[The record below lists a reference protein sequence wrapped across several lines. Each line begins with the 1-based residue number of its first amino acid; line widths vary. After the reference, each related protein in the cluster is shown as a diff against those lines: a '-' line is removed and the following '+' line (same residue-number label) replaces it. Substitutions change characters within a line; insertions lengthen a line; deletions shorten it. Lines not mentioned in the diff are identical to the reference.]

1 MKFILI
7 LFSGLILISANA
19 AAQSGQMRN
28 DATLLRPDSAFAAT
42 IAAMKGQK
50 LSLAEARN
58 LAIQNATEVR
68 LASASLL
75 AAKGELRRVRG
86 GFDPELFAELG
97 RSGNDSPSAS
107 PFGGADVVETEQ
119 TNTTTGVRMKLPFGT
134 EIEASVNARKLETNS
149 SFAALNPEYSATSLL
164 QLTQP
169 LLSGFG
175 PAAKADLS
183 AARHQ
188 YEAALA
194 RYEQALLNVG
204 ADIENKY
211 WDLYAAERDL
221 AVQILIRD
229 RGLAFLN
236 QASLRAKAGLVG
248 PGDVAKAR
256 VFVADQEQQ
265 VLDREEAIGRIS
277 DELASLIGQRPADG
291 TPRFRPTDTPISAYA
306 APPSAESV
314 VSEAMERNQ
323 RLKAAEMD
331 LEAARAR
338 EAGGKWNA
346 WPTLDLVGSIGGN
359 GLAGTAQEIAFGG
372 ETYTSDFDGS
382 AGDSWSQA
390 ISRDYP
396 NWSIGLKFAMPIGL
410 RPGRGERDRL
420 SAERIRSEQLL
431 VDTRRTLEED
441 VRAYHRELLYA
452 NQRLIAA
459 EEGVDAS
466 LEQVRIGVLD
476 YDTGRISA
484 VEIVLLAEDLA
495 RAQQSWTRAL
505 VKAAKATAQ
514 LRKFTGSPDNSN

>member
-1 MKFILI
+1 MKFILSV
-7 LFSGLILISANA
+7 FSFSVLITANLV
-19 AAQSGQMRN
+19 AQSAQLRN
-28 DATLLRPDSAFAAT
+28 DATLLRPDSAFNAT
-42 IAAMKGQK
+42 ITAMKGQK
-50 LSLAEARN
+50 LSLADARN

-68 LASASLL
+68 LAHVSLM
-75 AAKGELRRVRG
+75 AAKGELRRIRG
-86 GFDPELFAELG
+86 GFDPEIFAEFG
-97 RSGNDSPSAS
+97 RLGNDSPSAS

-119 TNTTTGVRMKLPFGT
+119 SNTTAGVRMKLPFGT

-169 LLSGFG
+169 LLNGFG

-194 RYEQALLNVG
+194 RYEQATLNVG
-204 ADIENKY
+204 ADIESKY

-236 QASLRAKAGLVG
+236 QATLRAKAGLVG

-265 VLDREEAIGRIS
+265 VLDREESIGRIS

-291 TPRFRPTDTPISAYA
+291 EPRFRPTDTPASAYS
-306 APPSAESV
+306 APPSAETV
-314 VSEAMERNQ
+314 VAEAMERNR
-323 RLKAAEMD
+323 RLKAVEMD
-331 LEAARAR
+331 LEAARAH

-359 GLAGTAQEIAFGG
+359 GLAGTVQEIAFGG
-372 ETYTSDFDGS
+372 ETFTSDFVGN

-410 RPGRGERDRL
+410 RPGGGERDRL
-420 SAERIRSEQLL
+420 SAERMRSEQLL
-431 VDTRRTLEED
+431 IDTKRALEED
-441 VRAYHRELLYA
+441 VRAYHRELLFA
-452 NQRLIAA
+452 NKRLIVA
-459 EEGVDAS
+459 EEGVEAS

-495 RAQQSWTRAL
+495 RAQQSLTRAL
-505 VKAAKATAQ
+505 VKAAIATAQ
-514 LRKFTGSPDNSN
+514 LRKLTGLPDNSN